1 MKRIVDRFILFPL
14 KYPWLVLSLVSIIT
28 IGTLFFVPKI
38 KLDNSV
44 DVFFDKK
51 SGSYINFQ
59 EWKEQFG
66 SDDIVIV
73 AFKDNDIFTSDN
85 LRLIERLTE
94 KFESLKYV
102 DNVVSLTNVNDII
115 GEKDDFIV
123 ELLIE
128 DIPEEIEG
136 LTELK
141 NRALANP
148 LYVKNVISENG
159 KTTAFIVEL
168 VKTEGLGEDDY
179 KKNTVSSVYKILDDE
194 IGKSKEYF
202 ISGRTATEY
211 FYTSY
216 MQRDLITFI
225 PLMFFIIVVMLF
237 FAFRDKVK
245 VFLSLGV
252 IVVSFLWTMAFL
264 YFCGYTINNMSAIIP
279 PIIIAIA
286 IADTMHLIAVFSHLK
301 NNKRGNSIEQ
311 SLKEIVKPC
320 FLTSITT
327 VAGFLSLTVSK
338 VPAVRELGIVVA
350 VGISF
355 AFVITFMFLPALIK
369 IFNLFS
375 KTDQSQDKPLRVK
388 SVCSI
393 KESGDT
399 EVGADSNLV
408 GNWLDGF
415 LAGIFKFNEKF
426 KFLVIGLTI
435 VLSVFSFFGLTK
447 IKVETSILEFFKKN
461 SPVHKGTLFIQENL
475 SGVHFVYVSIKSE
488 QKDYFKDPKT
498 LQSLENLQNYLIS
511 LPEVDKT
518 TSVVDY
524 MKEINKSFNQEDS
537 NYYKIPSSKNMIA
550 QYLLLYGAEDLNDY
564 VDSNWQWVTV
574 RIRLNEHSTVKSQK
588 VLLNIRNYLS
598 DNFSNNLKVGCVG
611 QTILDVEAN
620 DTVSQGQI
628 KSLSLALVLI
638 FGMMFFVFKSL
649 RLGLISIVPNILPL
663 LVNFGIMGYLGI
675 RLNSATSMI
684 SAIGIGIIVDDTIHF
699 LHEFGENLKGKG
711 DYFLAMNKT
720 LKAKGRPILLT
731 SIVLFFGFGVLYFS
745 KFVPTSS
752 FGLLSALLMVN
763 ALWADL
769 FILPCLLIVLKP
781 KFKR

>member
-320 FLTSITT
+320 FLTSITN
-327 VAGFLSLTVSK
+327 K
-338 VPAVRELGIVVA
+338 YP
-350 VGISF
+350 
-355 AFVITFMFLPALIK
+355 
-369 IFNLFS
+369 
-375 KTDQSQDKPLRVK
+375 K
-388 SVCSI
+388 SSI
-393 KESGDT
+393 
-399 EVGADSNLV
+399 
-408 GNWLDGF
+408 
-415 LAGIFKFNEKF
+415 
-426 KFLVIGLTI
+426 
-435 VLSVFSFFGLTK
+435 
-447 IKVETSILEFFKKN
+447 
-461 SPVHKGTLFIQENL
+461 
-475 SGVHFVYVSIKSE
+475 
-488 QKDYFKDPKT
+488 
-498 LQSLENLQNYLIS
+498 
-511 LPEVDKT
+511 
-518 TSVVDY
+518 
-524 MKEINKSFNQEDS
+524 
-537 NYYKIPSSKNMIA
+537 
-550 QYLLLYGAEDLNDY
+550 
-564 VDSNWQWVTV
+564 
-574 RIRLNEHSTVKSQK
+574 
-588 VLLNIRNYLS
+588 
-598 DNFSNNLKVGCVG
+598 
-611 QTILDVEAN
+611 
-620 DTVSQGQI
+620 
-628 KSLSLALVLI
+628 
-638 FGMMFFVFKSL
+638 
-649 RLGLISIVPNILPL
+649 
-663 LVNFGIMGYLGI
+663 
-675 RLNSATSMI
+675 
-684 SAIGIGIIVDDTIHF
+684 
-699 LHEFGENLKGKG
+699 
-711 DYFLAMNKT
+711 
-720 LKAKGRPILLT
+720 
-731 SIVLFFGFGVLYFS
+731 
-745 KFVPTSS
+745 
-752 FGLLSALLMVN
+752 
-763 ALWADL
+763 
-769 FILPCLLIVLKP
+769 
-781 KFKR
+781 